1 MDTDFIFPRLGT
13 NEGIDTQTR
22 TRFVR
27 CGTPPASPF
36 AVRALISSKHNHY
49 NRNVIANR
57 LPSHARLTLAQ
68 QSNLIPITAALYDAW
83 RVRSLSLLTGESYTL
98 EREFALMLD
107 WLEVKPDQNFLDVGT
122 STGNYAMTLARK
134 GNHVTAIDISKPM
147 LEKAQTRIQTELEP
161 ELAGLITLEQANAE
175 ALPYPDSSFDGVV
188 LGATLNEFNSTRAG
202 LLECARV
209 LKPGGRIFMM
219 YLRQSDTGLGRV
231 VQALF
236 ELGQIRFP
244 NRDTVRATLQEAG
257 LERTRAEMRRAVTIE
272 LFIKTGLEQATIT
285 ATNAQHTPLPR
296 AIGKPQNT
304 PLGAPLPPKT

>member
-1 MDTDFIFPRLGT
+1 LL
-13 NEGIDTQTR
+13 N
-22 TRFVR
+22 
-27 CGTPPASPF
+27 TPYRPF

-49 NRNVIANR
+49 NQHVIANR
-57 LPSHARLTLAQ
+57 LPTHARLTLAQ

-83 RVRSLSLLTGESYTL
+83 RVRSLSLLTGEKYTL

-122 STGNYAMTLARK
+122 STGNYAMTLAKTGAR
-134 GNHVTAIDISKPM
+134 VTAIDISKPM
-147 LEKAQTRIQTELEP
+147 LEKAQARIQAELEP
-161 ELAGLITLEQANAE
+161 EQANLITLEQANAE

-209 LKPGGRIFMM
+209 LRPGGRIFMM
-219 YLRQSDTGLGRV
+219 YLRQSDTGFGRL
-231 VQALF
+231 VQVLF

-244 NRDTVRATLQEAG
+244 NRETVRATLQEAG

-272 LFIKTGLEQATIT
+272 LFSKIGLEHTNRT
-285 ATNAQHTPLPR
+285 AINAQRTPLPR

-304 PLGAPLPPKT
+304 PLGEPLPPKT

>member
-1 MDTDFIFPRLGT
+1 LL
-13 NEGIDTQTR
+13 N
-22 TRFVR
+22 
-27 CGTPPASPF
+27 ALWLPF
-36 AVRALISSKHNHY
+36 AVRTLISSGHNQY
-49 NRNVIANR
+49 NQSVIANR
-57 LPSHARLTLAQ
+57 LPTHARLTLAQ

-98 EREFALMLD
+98 EREFVLMLD
-107 WLEVKPDQNFLDVGT
+107 WLEVKPEQTFLDVGT
-122 STGNYAMTLARK
+122 STGNYAMALART
-134 GNHVTAIDISKPM
+134 GARVTAIDISKPM
-147 LEKAQTRIQTELEP
+147 LEKAQTRIQAELEP
-161 ELAGLITLEQANAE
+161 EQAALITLEQANAE

-209 LKPGGRIFMM
+209 VKPGGRIFMM
-219 YLRQSDTGLGRV
+219 YLRQSDSGFGRL

-244 NRDTVRATLQEAG
+244 NRETVRATLQEAG

-272 LFIKTGLEQATIT
+272 LFSKTGLERANRA
-285 ATNAQHTPLPR
+285 ATNQQLTPLPR

-304 PLGAPLPPKT
+304 PLGETLPPKT

>member
-1 MDTDFIFPRLGT
+1 VQ
-13 NEGIDTQTR
+13 N
-22 TRFVR
+22 
-27 CGTPPASPF
+27 TPHLPF
-36 AVRALISSKHNHY
+36 AIRTPISGGHSQY
-49 NRNVIANR
+49 NRDVIANR
-57 LPSHARLTLAQ
+57 LPSNARLTLTQ
-68 QSNLIPITAALYDAW
+68 QSNLIPITAALYDTW
-83 RVRSLSLLTGESYTL
+83 RVRSLSLLTGEKYTL

-122 STGNYAMTLARK
+122 STGNYAMALAKK
-134 GNHVTAIDISKPM
+134 GARVTAIDISKPM

-161 ELAGLITLEQANAE
+161 AQTGLITLEQANAE
-175 ALPYPDSSFDGVV
+175 ALPYADSSFDGVV

-209 LKPGGRIFMM
+209 LKPDGRIFMM

-244 NRDTVRATLQEAG
+244 NRETVRATLQEAG

-272 LFIKTGLEQATIT
+272 LFIKTGLEWANRSAINTV
-285 ATNAQHTPLPR
+285 TNAQHTPLPR

-304 PLGAPLPPKT
+304 PLSEHEPSKI

>member
-1 MDTDFIFPRLGT
+1 
-13 NEGIDTQTR
+13 
-22 TRFVR
+22 
-27 CGTPPASPF
+27 
-36 AVRALISSKHNHY
+36 
-49 NRNVIANR
+49 VIANR
-57 LPSHARLTLAQ
+57 LPTHARLTLAQ

-83 RVRSLSLLTGESYTL
+83 RVRSLSLLTGEKYTL

-134 GNHVTAIDISKPM
+134 GNHITAIDISKPM

-161 ELAGLITLEQANAE
+161 EQARLITLEQANAE

-219 YLRQSDTGLGRV
+219 YLRQSDTGFGRV
-231 VQALF
+231 IQALF

-244 NRDTVRATLQEAG
+244 NRETVRATLQDAG

-272 LFIKTGLEQATIT
+272 LFIKTGLGQANRTST
-285 ATNAQHTPLPR
+285 TAQHTPLPR

-304 PLGAPLPPKT
+304 PLDQPVPPKPKLPKT